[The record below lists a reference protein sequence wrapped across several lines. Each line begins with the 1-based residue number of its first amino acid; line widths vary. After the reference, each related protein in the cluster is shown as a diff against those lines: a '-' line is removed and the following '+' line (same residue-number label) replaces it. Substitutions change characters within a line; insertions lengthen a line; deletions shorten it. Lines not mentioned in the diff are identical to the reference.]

1 MLSLGKLL
9 VDLLQVV
16 KRTDIPLISLNNIW
30 VVGTSINISSTP
42 KVLKVLLLRT
52 PQKKYYG

>member
-16 KRTDIPLISLNNIW
+16 KRTDIPLIYLNNIS

-42 KVLKVLLLRT
+42 KVLKVLLLTT
-52 PQKKYYG
+52 PQKKHFG